1 MPNSVPKIDNGT
13 GARPL
18 VALFKWENRGLLLD
32 ITVFLANVLL
42 MWLLTPMFLLVLR
55 RAGDEDP
62 VALIVTFLA
71 LAGIFV
77 FPPAAAILTRHR
89 YHRKKRGDAETL
101 IGCLCNPIMYF
112 CLQVVIISALQAFII
127 NYVFGISQP
136 EAGLFLGSLFLLLVL
151 AILNTYFVFRYFTPP
166 KSEPKNR
173 FLRSHNAELI
183 GDACI
188 FANMLIYQLGWNLM
202 TAGEIFG
209 PVSGF
214 GDFFGR
220 LFFLSFLAFLI
231 YFPPRIFYLA
241 EDIDKPRVWLTMFA
255 ANAPVIFRVV
265 LGIDPGFPFS

>member
-1 MPNSVPKIDNGT
+1 MPNSGSKIDNGPT
-13 GARPL
+13 AGPFA
-18 VALFKWENRGLLLD
+18 ALFKWENRGLLLD
-32 ITVFLANVLL
+32 ITVFLANLLL
-42 MWLLTPMFLLVLR
+42 MWLLTPMFLVLLR

-62 VALIVTFLA
+62 IALFVTFLL

-77 FPPAAAILTRHR
+77 FPPAGAILTRYR

-112 CLQVVIISALQAFII
+112 CLQVVIISALQAFLI

-136 EAGLFLGSLFLLLVL
+136 EAGVFLGSLFLLLIL

-166 KSEPKNR
+166 KSEPKNK

-188 FANMLIYQLGWNLM
+188 FANMLIYQLAWNLM
-202 TAGEIFG
+202 TDGEIFG
-209 PVSGF
+209 PVSSF

-241 EDIDKPRVWLTMFA
+241 EDIHRPQVWLTMFA
-255 ANAPVIFRVV
+255 ANAPVIFRVLFGV
-265 LGIDPGFPFS
+265 APGFPFS